1 MQEKGNNGSFQ
12 NSRVDKLD
20 RQAERGA
27 FYVQETFSRFADKI
41 NEIQAVLQVVMDAL
55 IQHGV
60 LEPAKTSHL
69 IDEVFQKISQNKEGL
84 HPEIALRV
92 DQENV
97 QIELVNCEE
106 RLHICKAVCCKMDFA
121 LSTQEVE
128 SGKIKWDLGRPYFI
142 RREKEGYCTHIAHQ
156 QKCCTIYNDRPLS
169 CRSYSCANDPR
180 IWKDFEKMELNEEG
194 IKKNLADKKVRLRAT
209 SALGTK

>member
-142 RREKEGYCTHIAHQ
+142 RRERGILYSYFSSAKML
-156 QKCCTIYNDRPLS
+156 YNL
-169 CRSYSCANDPR
+169 
-180 IWKDFEKMELNEEG
+180 
-194 IKKNLADKKVRLRAT
+194 
-209 SALGTK
+209 

>member
-142 RREKEGYCTHIAHQ
+142 RREKEGYCTHISHQ